1 MNCDIRFRI
10 IRIFR
15 YDFVRTRFPSMIPT
29 ISSRLPSK
37 NQEFWRV
44 TWQTLR
50 HQEREAQKSYPLLD
64 ITIAREHREMC
75 IILPLTKTQV
85 ETRSVDELGI

>member
-1 MNCDIRFRI
+1 VI
-10 IRIFR
+10 
-15 YDFVRTRFPSMIPT
+15 YDFVLYEF
-29 ISSRLPSK
+29 L
-37 NQEFWRV
+37 EFWRV